1 MNALKVRVGDKVKV
15 SYIGMLEDGK
25 IFDTSYED
33 VAKEAGIFYPERSY
47 EPIEFVVGSGEVIA
61 GLDEAVV
68 GMELGEEKEVKIP
81 PEKAYGHVREDLIQR
96 IPIEIFRDSGIDPKE
111 GSYVS
116 TSYGIA
122 RISKVMED
130 EVELDF
136 NHPLAGK
143 NLVFRIKIEEI
154 IKEKE

>member
-1 MNALKVRVGDKVKV
+1 MNALKVKIGDKVRV
-15 SYIGMLEDGK
+15 SYIGMFEDGE

-33 VAKEAGIFYPERSY
+33 VAKEAGIFYPERKY
-47 EPIEFVVGSGEVIA
+47 EPIEFIVGSGEVIA

-96 IPIEIFRDSGIDPKE
+96 IPIEIFRDSGIEPKE
-111 GSYVS
+111 GSYVN

-122 RISKVMED
+122 KISKVMED

-143 NLVFRIKIEEI
+143 NLVFKIKIEEI
-154 IKEKE
+154 LREEK

>member
-1 MNALKVRVGDKVKV
+1 MNALKVKIGDKVRV
-15 SYIGMLEDGK
+15 SYIGMFEDGE

-33 VAKEAGIFYPERSY
+33 VAKEAGIFYPERKY
-47 EPIEFVVGSGEVIA
+47 EPIEFIVGSGEVIA

-96 IPIEIFRDSGIDPKE
+96 IPIEIFRDSGIEPKE
-111 GSYVS
+111 GSYVN

-122 RISKVMED
+122 KISKVMED

-143 NLVFRIKIEEI
+143 NLIFKIKIEEI
-154 IKEKE
+154 LREEK